1 MKTIRLM
8 AALIAASTLAPLAT
22 AQQAGIKRTDLQR
35 HDLSVPG
42 YEAIQARVDMAPG
55 VIAPRH
61 KHLGAEII
69 YVLEGSLQYQ
79 LEGKPP
85 VTLKAGDV
93 LFVPAETFHIARNV
107 GSVDAAEL
115 ATYVAEKG
123 KPLLVLAP

>member
-1 MKTIRLM
+1 MKTIPLI
-8 AALIAASTLAPLAT
+8 AALIAASTLAQLAP

-42 YEAIQARVDMAPG
+42 YEAIQVRVDIAPG
-55 VIAPRH
+55 VIAPKH
-61 KHLGAEII
+61 KHPGEEII

-79 LEGKPP
+79 LDGRPP

-93 LFVPAETFHIARNV
+93 LLVPAETFHTARNI
-107 GSVDAAEL
+107 GSVNAAEL
-115 ATYVAEKG
+115 ATYVVEKG